1 MLRAAPFLLV
11 VAAAGCAGHQ
21 QLAPSSAE
29 LGFSRTAAPG
39 GLSGRFDSIDGKR
52 LDGSPLTI
60 HVAAGAHVIGYACP
74 DVISVDPQRL
84 SPHPLSQAVVMC
96 WTAAPTCQVLF
107 VSNSWPYD

>member
-1 MLRAAPFLLV
+1 MPRAASFLLV

-60 HVAAGAHVIGYACP
+60 HVAPGAHVIGYSCP
-74 DVISVDPQRL
+74 DVISVD
-84 SPHPLSQAVVMC
+84 SQTVV
-96 WTAAPTCQVLF
+96 TASFVAGRRYVLDCSAN
-107 VSNSWPYD
+107 VPGVVREQ